1 MKGLLQSEVRYHPS
15 MQEPSQLLHPVVS
28 SNVSPAITHG
38 GGGTHTAPET
48 RTH

>member
-28 SNVSPAITHG
+28 SNVSRAITHG
-38 GGGTHTAPET
+38 VHTLPQRPGLTEP
-48 RTH
+48 